1 MQIVFLTIISMERPQ
16 ILPMLKILISFIA
29 ITCQK
34 RISRVNRIIIVW
46 YYFSQYRILPTHLS
60 VMDDRFRNVV
70 LQLCLVE
77 RELHNSTFN
86 TLYVWSS
93 NLMSFT
99 SCMCTDSFINVHKSV
114 FLIAIFNWEMFTW
127 KVSQANLF
135 VSTGT
140 NGTRFSHTEIQISDC
155 LHQWGLV
162 ASIGH
167 HVHSTSATERSFF
180 WRLAILYYAGVDIS
194 FYLIVK

>member
-1 MQIVFLTIISMERPQ
+1 MQMVFITIISMERPQ
-16 ILPMLKILISFIA
+16 ILPVLKILISFIA

-34 RISRVNRIIIVW
+34 RISWVNRIIIVW

-77 RELHNSTFN
+77 CELLHNWCGGYD

-99 SCMCTDSFINVHKSV
+99 SCMCTDSFINVHKSI

-135 VSTGT
+135 VNKIFPYWHWNINIRLFTSM
-140 NGTRFSHTEIQISDC
+140 RVS
-155 LHQWGLV
+155 GLNWPKIV
-162 ASIGH
+162 
-167 HVHSTSATERSFF
+167 
-180 WRLAILYYAGVDIS
+180 YY
-194 FYLIVK
+194 